1 MTQPAPD
8 RRHFELITGN
18 QPRRI
23 DSWKDIASYL
33 KRGART
39 VQRWEREEGLPV
51 HRLHHD
57 KLGSVYAWQHEL
69 DSWWTSRG
77 GSLASQPAAEPAAP
91 SVAVLP
97 FTDLSQQQ
105 DQQYFC
111 DGIAEELILALGK
124 LRGLRVCS
132 RMSSFRFRGDAAG
145 ERTIGRQLR
154 VSALLA
160 GSVRHAA
167 GRLRILVNLI
177 DPERGSQLWSG
188 VFDRELG
195 DVFAIQEE
203 IARSVAQSLAV
214 TLSPLEAAALE
225 RPPTRDLQAYDLY
238 LRGRTF
244 YYRYGPSDMPCAI
257 QMFSRAIERDPA
269 YPLAHAGLAD
279 CWSYLYLYSDRSPEI
294 LRKADETSR
303 RAVDLDPDSAQA
315 QASRALA
322 LSLNRRDEEAE
333 DAFEAALRLDPGLF
347 EAHYFY
353 ARHSFVLGRLEKA
366 AGQYEAAIQL
376 RPEDYQ
382 APLLAAQIY
391 HDLGRAEA
399 AQASRRR
406 GLAAAEEH
414 LLLNPDDARAVYM
427 AANGMA
433 ALGQKDRSRQW
444 AKRALVMRPT
454 DSMLLY
460 NLGCIYALLGDS
472 GDALQALE
480 QAVQHGL
487 RQRGWFEHDSNLDSV
502 RAHPRFL
509 ALLRQL

>member
-1 MTQPAPD
+1 MSQPAPD
-8 RRHFELITGN
+8 RRQFELIAGN
-18 QPRRI
+18 QPRRL

-33 KRGART
+33 KRGTRT

-57 KLGSVYAWQHEL
+57 KLGSVYAWHHEL
-69 DSWWTSRG
+69 DSWWASRG
-77 GSLASQPAAEPAAP
+77 GSPAATASAEPAAP

-97 FTDLSQQQ
+97 FNDLSQQQ

-124 LRGLRVCS
+124 IRGLHVCS
-132 RMSSFRFRGDAAG
+132 RMSSFRFRGDAVD
-145 ERTIGRQLR
+145 EKTIGRQLR
-154 VSALLA
+154 VGALLA
-160 GSVRHAA
+160 GSVRHSA

-177 DPERGSQLWSG
+177 DPESGAQLWSG

-195 DVFAIQEE
+195 DVFAVQEE

-257 QMFSRAIERDPA
+257 QMFSQAIERDPA
-269 YPLAHAGLAD
+269 YSLAHAGLAD
-279 CWSYLYLYSDRSPEI
+279 CWSYLYLYSSRSPEL
-294 LRKADETSR
+294 LRKAEQASR
-303 RAVDLDPDSAQA
+303 HAVDLDPDSAQA
-315 QASRALA
+315 QASFALA
-322 LSLNRRDEEAE
+322 LSLNRCDQEAE
-333 DAFEAALRLDPGLF
+333 QAFEAALRLDSNVF
-347 EAHYFY
+347 EVHYFY
-353 ARHSFVLGRLEKA
+353 ARHCFVLGRLEMA
-366 AGQYEAAIQL
+366 IDQYEAAIQL

-382 APLLAAQIY
+382 SPLLVAQSY
-391 HDLGRAEA
+391 DDLGRPEA
-399 AQASRRR
+399 ARASRLR
-406 GLAAAEEH
+406 GIAAAEEH
-414 LLLNPDDARAVYM
+414 LHHHPDDARAVYM

-433 ALGQKDRSRQW
+433 ALGQRECSRQW
-444 AKRALVMRPT
+444 AQRAYSMRPT

-460 NLGCIYALLGDS
+460 NLGCIYALLGD
-472 GDALQALE
+472 GDDALHALE

-502 RAHPRFL
+502 RATPRFQT
-509 ALLRQL
+509 LLGQL